1 MSMRTRVEAYLAM
14 RRSLGY
20 KLHGE
25 GRMLLDFADR
35 LDADGQ
41 VTLTVAAAV
50 GWACQPATAS
60 AQHHSR
66 RLGVVRGFA
75 RHLHALDPASEIP
88 PIDLLP
94 ARSHRPAP
102 YLYSAEEVAALV
114 HAAGTLSAPLH
125 AATVQL
131 ISAERG
137 RLAAERRTTGAR
149 GSRMT
154 VRSSFG
160 VDALVDGLDEGA
172 DGDFTVA
179 QYIGA

>member
-1 MSMRTRVEAYLAM
+1 MSMRTRVEEYLAM

-25 GRMLLDFADR
+25 GRMLLDA
-35 LDADGQ
+35 AGQ
-41 VTLTVAAAV
+41 ARLTVAAAL

-60 AQHHSR
+60 AQHRSR
-66 RLGVVRGFA
+66 RMGVVRGFA

-137 RLAAERRTTGAR
+137 RLAAEKTHDWSAWKRHDGAFVLRCRCPSRR
-149 GSRMT
+149 SR
-154 VRSSFG
+154 
-160 VDALVDGLDEGA
+160 
-172 DGDFTVA
+172 
-179 QYIGA
+179 